1 MFSEERYRN
10 KFLEAWNLIAKRC
23 KERGCV
29 YAYDLVNEP
38 VEPREGAKIAWP
50 ELATQAIDVIR
61 AIDPG
66 KTVVFE
72 PGPWGT
78 CNGFDNLTPL
88 DREGVIYSF
97 HMYQPHAFTHQ
108 GLHDDANFRYPGE
121 IKGLHWDKAR
131 LEEAMLPAIEFQ
143 EAYNVQI
150 YVGEF
155 SAIRWAPDQ
164 SAHRYLRDCIDLFEK
179 RGWDWAYHAYRE
191 FHGWSVEHGTAKRDH
206 SPAAMPTDREKLL
219 RRWFAKNG
227 GQN

>member
-72 PGPWGT
+72 LGPVPSRPYHPT
-78 CNGFDNLTPL
+78 LT
-88 DREGVIYSF
+88 
-97 HMYQPHAFTHQ
+97 HAVF
-108 GLHDDANFRYPGE
+108 
-121 IKGLHWDKAR
+121 
-131 LEEAMLPAIEFQ
+131 
-143 EAYNVQI
+143 
-150 YVGEF
+150 
-155 SAIRWAPDQ
+155 
-164 SAHRYLRDCIDLFEK
+164 
-179 RGWDWAYHAYRE
+179 RGWDE
-191 FHGWSVEHGTAKRDH
+191 FGAGALGDMQW
-206 SPAAMPTDREKLL
+206 L
-219 RRWFAKNG
+219 
-227 GQN
+227 